1 MITNISQVM
10 PITTPKARDSSMSV
24 SPSPSANA
32 VSGDAVVA
40 QSNAVTGTQA
50 GNADQDLAAAID
62 KLNSK
67 VQSLNRN
74 LEFSL
79 DKDSGDLVVKVVDAQ
94 THEVIRQIPRKEA
107 MELARS
113 IEQYMQDHRMG
124 LVQTKA

>member
-1 MITNISQVM
+1 MITNISQVI
-10 PITTPKARDSSMSV
+10 PITAPKARDSSTPV
-24 SPSPSANA
+24 SPSPAANA
-32 VSGDAVVA
+32 VAEGAVIA
-40 QSNAVTGTQA
+40 QTGAVTGTQA
-50 GNADQDLAAAID
+50 GNTDQDLAAAID

-113 IEQYMQDHRMG
+113 IEKYMQDHHMG